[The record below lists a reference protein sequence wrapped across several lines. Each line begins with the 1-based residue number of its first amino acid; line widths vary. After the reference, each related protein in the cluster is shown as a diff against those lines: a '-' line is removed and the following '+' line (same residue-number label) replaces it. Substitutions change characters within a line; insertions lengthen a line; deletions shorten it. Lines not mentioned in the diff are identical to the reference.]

1 MSPFHLAIPVDD
13 LSTAALFYEHQLGC
27 VRGREADD
35 WIDLNFFG
43 HQLVLHQITDHSSSV
58 RGSNPVDGEDIPV
71 PHFGVV
77 LEWEA
82 FDGLVAQLSAAGQ
95 AFLIE
100 PCTRFKGEVGEQR
113 TCFLSDPCGN
123 VLEFKSFK
131 DEAMLFARGIESD
144 D

>member
-13 LSTAALFYEHQLGC
+13 LSAAALLYEHQLGC

-43 HQLVLHQITDHSSSV
+43 HQLVLHQVTDHSSSV

-131 DEAMLFARGIESD
+131 DEVMLFAREIESD
-144 D
+144 G

>member
-13 LSTAALFYEHQLGC
+13 LWAAALFYEHQLGC

-43 HQLVLHQITDHSSSV
+43 HQLVLHQVTDHSSSV

-131 DEAMLFARGIESD
+131 DEAMLFARELESD

>member
-13 LSTAALFYEHQLGC
+13 LSAAALFYEYQLGC

-43 HQLVLHQITDHSSSV
+43 HQLVLHQVTDHSSSV

-131 DEAMLFARGIESD
+131 DEAMLFARELESD

>member
-13 LSTAALFYEHQLGC
+13 LSAATLFYEHQLGC

-43 HQLVLHQITDHSSSV
+43 HQLVLHQVTYHSSSV

-113 TCFLSDPCGN
+113 ICFLSDPCGN

-131 DEAMLFARGIESD
+131 DEAMLFAREIESD
-144 D
+144 G

>member
-13 LSTAALFYEHQLGC
+13 LSAAALFYEHQLGC

-43 HQLVLHQITDHSSSV
+43 HQLVLHQVTDHSSSV

-131 DEAMLFARGIESD
+131 DEAMLFAREIEKD
-144 D
+144 G